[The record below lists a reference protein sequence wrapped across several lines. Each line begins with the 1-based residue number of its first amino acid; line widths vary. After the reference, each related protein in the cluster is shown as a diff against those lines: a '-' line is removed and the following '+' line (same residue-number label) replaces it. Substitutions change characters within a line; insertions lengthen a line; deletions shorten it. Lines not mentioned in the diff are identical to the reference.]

1 MALTEHALL
10 YVFVSSHVVV
20 RRKYDIPSRSKN
32 VLMWALWLW
41 MMKVCAAEDSC
52 EKVQAPPSVI
62 ASEDGNWFF
71 HALVFTQLLLFG
83 LIFTC
88 GYFSGRS

>member
-32 VLMWALWLW
+32 VLDVGTMALNDEGLR
-41 MMKVCAAEDSC
+41 SRR
-52 EKVQAPPSVI
+52 
-62 ASEDGNWFF
+62 
-71 HALVFTQLLLFG
+71 QLRESSDTTL
-83 LIFTC
+83 
-88 GYFSGRS
+88 SDRK